1 MLVSTIIPVPHPIPT
16 RAVVRTVYATAINP
30 YTQQPQQVRVLWVED
45 RGLPNPV
52 KIADVRGLTAILG
65 YSVPAASLKNISFF
79 VTLEVE

>member
-1 MLVSTIIPVPHPIPT
+1 MFCSTIIPATQQIPT

-30 YTQQPQQVRVLWVED
+30 YDGQPQQVRVLWVED
-45 RGLPNPV
+45 RGLPNPI

-79 VTLEVE
+79 CTLEVT